1 MQGRLASLWC
11 IATAAATW
19 PPAENPKMPMRSF
32 ARCHSPARERTR
44 LTARNPSATASGMM
58 VLLRVANSAESRS
71 PASPVR
77 ITRYFKTKAV
87 TPNEFSQR
95 TRIVPSLSNESQRKP
110 PPGQRMTAVP
120 LASEAAGR
128 KTVSVGR
135 ATLLMRRVESGGW
148 RVSLSR

>member
-1 MQGRLASLWC
+1 MPFPRARAVEAHGTQSIGDGEWNDGLASRRQLGR
-11 IATAAATW
+11 IA
-19 PPAENPKMPMRSF
+19 F
-32 ARCHSPARERTR
+32 AGIAGAHNS
-44 LTARNPSATASGMM
+44 
-58 VLLRVANSAESRS
+58 VL
-71 PASPVR
+71 
-77 ITRYFKTKAV
+77 
-87 TPNEFSQR
+87 FSQR